1 MITSYFVPFS
11 ISFKL
16 SQRCS
21 AIQTADAISG
31 AVSSHAHPAMESA
44 SSTDPSGCLMRRSL
58 VEIGFFSA
66 TGRVSSTE
74 MSAAGLGSGGGTA
87 IGARDS
93 FTGAGVGAS
102 MGAGAEDLRPG
113 GFWLVRRFRLRQA
126 AIAPA
131 VAPTISAISTSLLP
145 SSYSCRARFSSHVLR
160 FIFLLFPP
168 TTFTVQPSPG
178 GQGRRRRSTKYT
190 RRWALHR
197 RRYGIRS
204 LCSSPYYSC
213 VKPSITLHKRRAFSA
228 VGSFRQA
235 VLAAS
240 VSRITLA
247 WCSESFR
254 SNSAA
259 LAALSH

>member
-1 MITSYFVPFS
+1 
-11 ISFKL
+11 
-16 SQRCS
+16 
-21 AIQTADAISG
+21 
-31 AVSSHAHPAMESA
+31 MESA
-44 SSTDPSGCLMRRSL
+44 SSTGPSGCLMRRSL

-113 GFWLVRRFRLRQA
+113 RFWLVRRFRLRQA

-145 SSYSCRARFSSHVLR
+145 SSYSCRARFSSH
-160 FIFLLFPP
+160 FYCFLL
-168 TTFTVQPSPG
+168 QLS
-178 GQGRRRRSTKYT
+178 QCSLRQAGRAAGDALPKYT

-247 WCSESFR
+247 WCTESFR

>member
-1 MITSYFVPFS
+1 
-11 ISFKL
+11 
-16 SQRCS
+16 
-21 AIQTADAISG
+21 
-31 AVSSHAHPAMESA
+31 
-44 SSTDPSGCLMRRSL
+44 
-58 VEIGFFSA
+58 
-66 TGRVSSTE
+66 
-74 MSAAGLGSGGGTA
+74 
-87 IGARDS
+87 
-93 FTGAGVGAS
+93 

-160 FIFLLFPP
+160 FIFYCFLL
-168 TTFTVQPSPG
+168 QLS
-178 GQGRRRRSTKYT
+178 QCSLRRAGRAAGDALPKYT

-254 SNSAA
+254 SNSTA

>member
-145 SSYSCRARFSSHVLR
+145 SSYSCRARFSSHVL
-160 FIFLLFPP
+160 LL
-168 TTFTVQPSPG
+168 QLS
-178 GQGRRRRSTKYT
+178 QCSLRRAGRAAGDALPKYT